1 MIETPEERVKLLKT
15 GFTQKQIEKLYV
27 EKNNFKLVNTPV
39 FFELVEIND
48 RQDKKVSVNYIEAVE
63 YAQSICSEM
72 VNICDI
78 SKLYETICKNAA
90 IS

>member
-1 MIETPEERVKLLKT
+1 MTPEERIKLLKT

-27 EKNNFKLVNTPV
+27 EKNNFKIVNTPV

-48 RQDKKVSVNYIEAVE
+48 RQDKKVSVNYIEAVG

-78 SKLYETICKNAA
+78 SN
-90 IS
+90 